1 MDENKDSLWD
11 RITDAISPEED
22 APESPEVLEALE
34 ELTETDQIEDLLENK
49 QYAKLRELLVDRE
62 AADIYALLE
71 DMDER
76 RQSIV
81 FRLLPKELAAEVFVE
96 MDGEVQE
103 MLIRGFSD
111 TELREVLEELYL
123 DDTVDIIEEMPA
135 TVVKRILRQ
144 SDPESRRAI
153 NELLKYPEDSAG
165 SIMTPEYV
173 DLRAKMTVGEAFKR
187 IRRIGYDRETIYICY
202 VTDEQRHLQGLVSVR
217 TLLLA
222 DEDDRI
228 EDIMDDDVISVDTL
242 TDQEDV
248 AHMLSRYDFLA
259 IPVVDAEQRLV
270 GIVTVDDAIDVLEAE
285 TTEDIEKMAAITPTD
300 RPYLRTGIFELW
312 KARIPWLLLLMISA
326 TFTGQIISGFE
337 NALAAATVL
346 TAYIPMLMD
355 TGGNCGSQSS
365 VTVIRGLSLEEI
377 EFSDIFRVIWKEIR
391 VAVLCGITLA
401 FANFAKLMLID
412 RMLFHHTSI
421 TVTVALVICF
431 TMVCTVICAKLVGCS
446 LPLFA
451 KKLGFDPAV
460 MASPFITTIV
470 DALSLLIYFR
480 LANMLLHL

>member
-1 MDENKDSLWD
+1 MEENKDSLWE

-22 APESPEVLEALE
+22 APESPETLEALE

-49 QYAKLRELLVDRE
+49 QYAKLRELLIDME

-76 RQSIV
+76 QQSIV

-173 DLRAKMTVGEAFKR
+173 DLRAKMTVAEAIKR
-187 IRRIGYDRETIYICY
+187 IRRSGHDRETIYISY

-242 TDQEDV
+242 ADQEEV
-248 AHMLSRYDFLA
+248 ANMLSRYDFLA
-259 IPVVDAEQRLV
+259 IPVVDKENRLV
-270 GIVTVDDAIDVLEAE
+270 GIVTVDDAIDVMEAE
-285 TTEDIEKMAAITPTD
+285 TTEDIEKMAAILPSD
-300 RPYLRTGIFELW
+300 KPYLRTGPVEAW
-312 KARIPWLLLLMISA
+312 KARIPWLMILMLSA
-326 TFTGQIISGFE
+326 TFTGMIISRFE
-337 NALAAATVL
+337 GALSACIIL
-346 TAYIPMLMD
+346 SNYIPMLSG
-355 TGGNCGSQSS
+355 TGGNSGTQSS
-365 VTVIRGLSLEEI
+365 TAVIRAISLDEV
-377 EFSDIFRVIWKEIR
+377 EFGDLVRVIWKEMR
-391 VAVLCGITLA
+391 VGLLCGVSLA
-401 FANFAKLMLID
+401 AANFLKMLLFD
-412 RMLFHHTSI
+412 RLVMANPDVTL
-421 TVTVALVICF
+421 TVALVVSLTLVF
-431 TMVCTVICAKLVGCS
+431 VVFVAKFVGS
-446 LPLFA
+446 MLPLLA

-460 MASPFITTIV
+460 MASPFISTIV

-480 LANMLLHL
+480 LADLLLHL